1 MGGWHRD
8 PTTDARPSR
17 EQINSGLLVV
27 LAGVFLVFFQAA
39 KHNPELRRVN
49 PFYNDPYDAA
59 SSLATVLTVIAAVV
73 ALLNVLSHTPAV
85 DHTRLARS
93 QLTPAVTVAA
103 AVYCD
108 LVALVAHPA
117 SWLTDP
123 DGIAL
128 TAATCLLGAGCG
140 YVCARV
146 LRTDPSRRRPSAD
159 RQIGL
164 LALAGVGAV
173 VLLAYPPSLRDGSTA
188 GALGAIVDGDVVLLV
203 LTRYVVLTLVPG
215 ESDTDRR
222 YFWPQVVVAGLII
235 GFGFSLLERF
245 AEGGQTP
252 LATVLFT
259 LAWCFGITAGYAM
272 LALPLGLY
280 RATPSHHGH

>member
-1 MGGWHRD
+1 MGGWLRD
-8 PTTDARPSR
+8 RTRDARPSR
-17 EQINSGLLVV
+17 VQINSGLLLV
-27 LAGVFLVFFQAA
+27 LTAVFLVFFQAA

-59 SSLATVLTVIAAVV
+59 GSLATVLTVMAAVV
-73 ALLNVLSHTPAV
+73 ALLRTLSHTPAG
-85 DHTRLARS
+85 DHPRLVRS
-93 QLTPAVTVAA
+93 QLTPAVMVAA

-117 SWLTDP
+117 SWLTDA

-128 TAATCLLGAGCG
+128 TAATCLLGAGCI

-146 LRTDPSRRRPSAD
+146 LRTAPSRPRPSAD

-164 LALAGVGAV
+164 LALAGVGAA
-173 VLLAYPPSLRDGSTA
+173 VLLAYPPSLRDGGTA
-188 GALGAIVDGDVVLLV
+188 GALGAIVDGDIVLLV
-203 LTRYVVLTLVPG
+203 LTRYVVLTLLPG
-215 ESDTDRR
+215 NRDTDRG
-222 YFWPQVVVAGLII
+222 YFWPQAVVVGLII
-235 GFGFSLLERF
+235 GFGFSLLERS

-259 LAWCFGITAGYAM
+259 LAWCFGITAGYAV

-280 RATPSHHGH
+280 RAAPSHHGH